1 MMDGFGGH
9 GWGMGL
15 GMGWW
20 WIIGIALV
28 VLVVWLVARTANKNN
43 SGNPPGKSSLD
54 ILKDRYARG
63 EIDKAEFEERKKDL
77 M

>member
-1 MMDGFGGH
+1 MMNGYDGH

-20 WIIGIALV
+20 WFIGIIVLALII
-28 VLVVWLVARTANKNN
+28 WLVLRVTNQNTQSLPGNK
-43 SGNPPGKSSLD
+43 PSLD

-63 EIDKAEFEERKKDL
+63 EIDEEEFKVRKKEL
-77 M
+77 Q

>member
-1 MMDGFGGH
+1 MDGLGGH

-20 WIIGIALV
+20 WIIGIVLV
-28 VLVVWLVARTANKNN
+28 VLVVWLVTRTTNRNN
-43 SGNPPGKSSLD
+43 SDNSPGKSSLD